1 MYDIICNGEFSSRN
15 IIQAIC
21 AQQGCREGEGGVYGL
36 CLWIFG
42 LPFNNPNQL
51 VEKYM
56 EELILKVV
64 EWLDSGLTN
73 YVLYNHPIHIPPL
86 KHFQ

>member
-1 MYDIICNGEFSSRN
+1 MNFL
-15 IIQAIC
+15 
-21 AQQGCREGEGGVYGL
+21 QGILSKLFALSKDVGRGRGLYGL
-36 CLWIFG
+36 CLRIFG